1 MTRFQ
6 SQVMYGLLIF
16 ITGAIIAILSYTP
29 SRTIQYV
36 LSAGMLLSAVFAFI
50 TAAKNKGSVIRLKY
64 HELQG
69 AGMVA
74 YAVAIFFYATTFE
87 KFITVTMAF
96 LLYFGLTEII
106 FGFQLMQSRTKIN
119 SSIIAVRMFTG
130 LLKAVG
136 AVAILG
142 MAFLDKNNSL
152 LLAGILI
159 ALSGINFIVFAN
171 VLRKLPT
178 PRYR

>member
-1 MTRFQ
+1 
-6 SQVMYGLLIF
+6 
-16 ITGAIIAILSYTP
+16 
-29 SRTIQYV
+29 
-36 LSAGMLLSAVFAFI
+36 
-50 TAAKNKGSVIRLKY
+50 
-64 HELQG
+64 
-69 AGMVA
+69 
-74 YAVAIFFYATTFE
+74 
-87 KFITVTMAF
+87 
-96 LLYFGLTEII
+96 
-106 FGFQLMQSRTKIN
+106 
-119 SSIIAVRMFTG
+119 MFTG